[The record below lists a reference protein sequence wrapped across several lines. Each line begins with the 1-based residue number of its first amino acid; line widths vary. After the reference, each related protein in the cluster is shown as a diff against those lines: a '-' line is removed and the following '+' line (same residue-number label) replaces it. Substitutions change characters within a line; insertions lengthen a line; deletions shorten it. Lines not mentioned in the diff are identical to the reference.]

1 MRGLTRNVGTTHTKI
16 KPGDNADF
24 KRVLIIRPNNRLGNL
39 LMITPLLQEVTE
51 FFPQC
56 TIDLFVRGNLAPIL
70 FKNYPGIGRII
81 KLPGKPFKHL
91 IDYVAAWI
99 SIKRKR
105 YDLVINVV
113 PNSSSGRLST
123 KFANAR
129 YNIFGD
135 VNEQVKEDCN
145 NYEHVA
151 RYPVCNLRKF
161 MAMFGINRLSE
172 SVPDLNLKLAPDEL
186 IEGKKLVQE
195 LVPGDRPVISIFT
208 YATGTKCYSC
218 DWWLGFYERLKA
230 EFPQFE
236 IVEVLPAE
244 NVSQINFTAPSFY
257 SRDIRQLG
265 AFIANTVVFIGAD
278 SGIMHLASAVGTPT
292 VGLFSVTNPKAFRPY
307 NNGSIAIDTREGN
320 VDEWIAAIRGVV
332 KSV

>member
-39 LMITPLLQEVTE
+39 LMITPLLQEVTK

-70 FKNYPGIGRII
+70 FKNYPNIRRII

-129 YNIFGD
+129 YKIFGD

-151 RYPVCNLRKF
+151 RYPVCNLREL

-186 IEGKKLVQE
+186 AEGKKLVQQ
-195 LVPGDRPVISIFT
+195 LVSGDRPVISIFT

-218 DWWLGFYERLKA
+218 DWWLGFYERLKE
-230 EFPQFE
+230 EFPQHD

-244 NVSQINFTAPSFY
+244 NVSQINFKAPSFY

-265 AFIANTVVFIGAD
+265 AFIANTAVFIGAD

-292 VGLFSVTNPKAFRPY
+292 VGLFSVTNPTAFRPY
-307 NNGSIAIDTREGN
+307 NSGSIAIDTREGN
-320 VDEWIAAIRGVV
+320 VDEWVAAIRGVV